1 MIEIQPTGIEIKL
14 SVEQAD
20 LLRFYLSRSVHKSD
34 DGCSNPC
41 AVEAMNGNELAVRAM
56 SVRQALL
63 SCLDSVLIKAIK
75 DMDERDYSVR
85 L

>member
-1 MIEIQPTGIEIKL
+1 MIMILPEAIIIKMGIE
-14 SVEQAD
+14 EAD
-20 LLRFYLSRSVHKSD
+20 LLRVYLSESVLKSD
-34 DGCSNPC
+34 NGYSNPC